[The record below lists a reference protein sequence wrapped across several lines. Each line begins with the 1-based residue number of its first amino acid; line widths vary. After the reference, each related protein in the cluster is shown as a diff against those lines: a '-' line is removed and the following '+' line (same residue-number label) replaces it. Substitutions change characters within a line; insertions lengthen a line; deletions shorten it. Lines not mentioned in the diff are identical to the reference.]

1 MAMQTQTVYGNLIRP
16 GAYNQAVVQQGA
28 TGFSANGIIALVGE
42 ADQGPRFSV
51 ETDIEATAKFG
62 PDQLGAVQAK
72 YGSGSL
78 VDAFRAAA
86 KPSLDPEIPGAPSR
100 FIFIKTNASVQ
111 ASSTLASYTGTY
123 ATIKAKN
130 YGKTGNLISYSV
142 AANTAEAVPT
152 TGNFSYVPNA
162 GTVNYSIVANG
173 ATIAGTSTLTANT
186 TPTAFVSALDS
197 LTGIAATG
205 GVNRNVLTVS
215 GTLLVTANPG
225 GTAGV
230 DVIDVTRSIAWAVQP
245 VAGDTL
251 VIPITAPTP
260 SPIAGAAGDLN
271 KNVGAYVVTASTP
284 TTLRAVKLSDA
295 GAVAPSPGTV
305 THPVSI
311 TPAVNITA
319 VTDLIVYS
327 PVTVSL
333 ESGDPVDGIGKSLE
347 IAQLATGTDLLER
360 MAFVLGTTGAV
371 TWVSKTGA
379 AKLIVSASEYKATL
393 SASRQLDQR
402 SESMTAGGEIAIKIG
417 YTGATTA
424 TVTVTDLALTTTIDA
439 VAGLNLTL
447 RDYPTLNDL
456 AAYIN
461 AQSGYSCAVGTAT
474 LGQLPS
480 TTLDNVTAQGILST
494 FGEKNGR
501 IKIDGYRFFQK
512 VASSSSLV
520 QINDAVQADSG
531 LPKVTTATAYLA
543 NGARGA
549 STTADFTAGIDALAR
564 ITCNFVVPCV
574 SRNSADDIADGLT
587 DVTSNY
593 DIDSINAYARTHVN
607 AMSEFKRRRNRQ
619 AIVSKNTSFTEAQ
632 TAASNMASYRVAMTF
647 QDTKQTTSNGTI
659 GQFQSYMAAA
669 LAAGCQAAGLYKSI
683 FGKIINTSGVL
694 MADGSFDDRDD
705 TQVEDA
711 LLAGLLP
718 MGRIESGGF
727 EFISDQTTYG
737 QDDATG
743 TLNSIQGV
751 YTMDVITMTLAQRIE
766 RRFKGKSVAD
776 VGATAVVQ
784 AIESVMEDFLSKKL
798 IAPSSDAPRGYRGIT
813 VSIVGPTC
821 TISVEVKRA
830 GCLYFFPITTYI
842 SAVTQT
848 A

>member
-1 MAMQTQTVYGNLIRP
+1 MAQSVQTQYGNLIRP

-28 TGFSANGIIALVGE
+28 TGFAANGIIALVGE

-72 YGSGSL
+72 YGSGPL

-86 KPSLDPEIPGAPSR
+86 KPSLDPEIPGSPSR
-100 FIFIKTNASVQ
+100 FVFIKTNASVQ
-111 ASSTLASYTGTY
+111 AYASLASYTGTY

-152 TGNFSYVPNA
+152 TGSFSYIPNA
-162 GTVNYSIVANG
+162 GTVNYSIIANG
-173 ATIAGTSTLTANT
+173 ATVAGTSTLTANT
-186 TPTAFVSALDS
+186 TPTAFVAALDG
-197 LTGIAATG
+197 LTGVAATG
-205 GVNRNVLTVS
+205 GVNRNALTVA
-215 GTLLVTANPG
+215 GTLLVTQNPG
-225 GTAGV
+225 GAGAN
-230 DVIDVTRSIAWAVQP
+230 VIDITRSIAWAVQP

-251 VIPITAPTP
+251 VIPVGSAIV
-260 SPIAGAAGDLN
+260 GAASA
-271 KNVGAYVVTASTP
+271 NVGAYIVTTSTT
-284 TTLRAVKLSDA
+284 TTLRAVKMSDA
-295 GAVAPSPGTV
+295 GAVAPTPGTITTPV
-305 THPVSI
+305 TVSPAVSI
-311 TPAVNITA
+311 AA

-333 ESGDPVDGIGKSLE
+333 EAGDPVDGVGKSLE
-347 IAQLATGTDLLER
+347 IAQLATGTDLMER

-371 TWVSKTGA
+371 TWLSKTSA
-379 AKLIVSASEYKATL
+379 PKLIVSAAEYKATL

-402 SESMTAGGEIAIKIG
+402 SESMTAGGEIALKIG

-424 TVTVTDLALTTTIDA
+424 TVTVTDTKLTTTIDA
-439 VAGLNLTL
+439 VAGLDLTL

-456 AAYIN
+456 ATYIN

-480 TTLDNVTAQGILST
+480 TTLDNTSIPRGILST
-494 FGEKNGR
+494 FGEKAGR
-501 IKIDGYRFFQK
+501 IKIDGYRFYQK
-512 VASSSSLV
+512 VATSSSMV
-520 QINDAVQADSG
+520 QINDAVQADAG
-531 LPKVTTATAYLA
+531 LPKVTTVTAYLA

-549 STTADFTAGIDALAR
+549 STTADFTAGIDALNR

-574 SRNSADDIADGLT
+574 SRNSDDDKADGLT
-587 DVTSNY
+587 DVASSY
-593 DIDSINAYARTHVN
+593 DIDSVNAYARTHVY
-607 AMSEFKRRRNRQ
+607 AMSEFKKRRNRQ

-632 TAASNMASYRVAMTF
+632 TAASNMAAYRVAMTF

-659 GQFQSYMAAA
+659 GQFQSYMAAS
-669 LAAGCQAAGLYKSI
+669 LAAGMQCAGFYKSV
-683 FGKIINTSGVL
+683 FGKIVNTSGVL
-694 MADGSFDDRDD
+694 MADGSYDDRDD
-705 TQVEDA
+705 TAVEDA

-718 MGRIESGGF
+718 MGRIESGGW
-727 EFISDQTTYG
+727 EFVSDQTTYG

-743 TLNSIQGV
+743 TYNSIQGV
-751 YTMDVITMTLAQRIE
+751 YTMDLITLSLAQRIE

-813 VSIVGPTC
+813 VSISGPTC
-821 TISVEVKRA
+821 TISLEVKRA
-830 GCLYFFPITTYI
+830 GCLYFFPVTTFI